1 MVADFAH
8 TESGVVVYA
17 ASTGRQVSQENE
29 SWGNGAFTKALIEG
43 LGAPGQKAK
52 ADFSHTG
59 AITTSELDA
68 YVTERVKSLKGGAQ
82 SPVMIRPATVPDFPV
97 AIAR

>member
-1 MVADFAH
+1 M
-8 TESGVVVYA
+8 
-17 ASTGRQVSQENE
+17 SQENE
-29 SWGNGAFTKALIEG
+29 AWGNGAFTKALIEG
-43 LGAPGQKAK
+43 LGKPGEKAK

-68 YVTERVKSLKGGAQ
+68 YVTERVKSLTDGAQ
-82 SPVMIRPATVPDFPV
+82 SPVMIRPATVPDFPL